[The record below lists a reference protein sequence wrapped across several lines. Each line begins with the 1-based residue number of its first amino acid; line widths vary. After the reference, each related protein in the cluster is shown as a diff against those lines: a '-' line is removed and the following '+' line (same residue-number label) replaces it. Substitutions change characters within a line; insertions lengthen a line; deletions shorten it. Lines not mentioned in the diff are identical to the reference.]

1 MENSILSLGPE
12 EFESVIEELGLTPE
26 DQEFLR
32 EEYKSNNSISGN
44 IEQAFEP
51 EQGQERSTFLPMTKP
66 EGVSSMDALL
76 SGQAN
81 LALPGA
87 ITEGIQEVVEGVE
100 APGWAASGLEGQGT
114 LEDAWKT
121 AGVAAG
127 GAATATVP
135 DGSLRMFGGR
145 AAKNFPKEAEQRAI
159 DMYWQPVGK
168 DTEKMWGDKPLNSD
182 VIWEDTGI
190 ELKNGTKA
198 IFQIDPA
205 GASIADP
212 PTLKTALTSF
222 WDKYPQYKD
231 AVYPVDEVLDFPE
244 LYENYPELKEF
255 SVVFD
260 RSLGENNYGYMNIA
274 DRELGINP
282 KLLNNPEEFRATLL
296 HEMQHGI
303 QAKEMSEGGANP
315 DYFFRV
321 SSDWNDTD
329 FEFLNS
335 VDANTKELIPYAD
348 KINSKIDSLRNE
360 WDTLKPMT
368 QAVRV
373 QEIEQLKREAQDIA
387 YKKYLTNEGEVE
399 ARAAELWD
407 NLSTEEKRTT
417 RPTEVMNQAL
427 RLLKKEYGDTSM
439 PTARFGFAKG
449 GMVTGDNMEKLF
461 AEGGIN
467 TGNAEVDPVSGNEV
481 PPGSMPK
488 EVRDDIDAK
497 LSGGEYVVPADV
509 LRFYGVNFFEKL
521 RKKAKEGLGEMDAE
535 GRIGGDAE
543 EDDEDFP
550 FSEEELM
557 VADEEDDMEFAA
569 GGAVPFNPNSQMFGG
584 QVLPTNPGAGQT
596 PNPTA
601 QNSGGMET
609 KTYENTQ
616 GQKMQIL
623 FINGQPAA
631 PVPTGFYPEGQA
643 PKQTTPTPGTDT
655 QKLFGSDRQEL
666 RAQEQKASG
675 NSSTG
680 RTWDPGIDFS
690 DSKAVEGYVSQEL
703 NQAGKFG
710 GAVGG
715 IGGAI
720 LGPIA
725 GTIGS
730 LAIAGSQVSNAR
742 AASIIARSQGNVE
755 LADKLDGQINEYV
768 NSRGI
773 GGKAVMNAI
782 ATGELKARKY
792 LEAKNTGKPATRQNA
807 VSSSSRNSGTGNLL
821 ATRSADA
828 KTTGA
833 KKTSSNKDTTS
844 ASGSVSFSAANKS
857 TPKPESKPSTSKPGT
872 SSSQGG
878 GKPRGG
884 RATGGLVERRK
895 K

>member
-1 MENSILSLGPE
+1 MENSILNLSPE
-12 EFESVIEELGLTPE
+12 EFESAIEELGLTPE
-26 DQEFLR
+26 DREFLR
-32 EEYKSNNSISGN
+32 EEYKSNNSVSGN
-44 IEQAFEP
+44 IEQAFQP

-135 DGSLRMFGGR
+135 DGSLRMFGGPKG
-145 AAKNFPKEAEQRAI
+145 KNFPTSNATQAMKN
-159 DMYWQPVGK
+159 DLKGVSK
-168 DTEKMWGDKPLNSD
+168 DLT
-182 VIWEDTGI
+182 WEDTGV
-190 ELKNGTKA
+190 EYLEEGRP
-198 IFQIDPA
+198 IFQIDPKEA
-205 GASIADP
+205 KFRHNPEKIKANLEDFFQKNP
-212 PTLKTALTSF
+212 DKTAASVPVEKIFTFDNLYNN
-222 WDKYPQYKD
+222 YPDLKDVRVVFTKD
-231 AVYPVDEVLDFPE
+231 AKIWGQFDAQDRALYLNYELANKPDEMR
-244 LYENYPELKEF
+244 
-255 SVVFD
+255 SV
-260 RSLGENNYGYMNIA
+260 I
-274 DRELGINP
+274 
-282 KLLNNPEEFRATLL
+282 L
-296 HEMQHGI
+296 HELQHGI
-303 QAKEMSEGGANP
+303 QAIEGTSGGASSG
-315 DYFFRV
+315 YFFRFNEKDQNWESPSKDPSLAPMAKHLNRLKEEYWDAV
-321 SSDWNDTD
+321 DD
-329 FEFLNS
+329 FGENS
-335 VDANTKELIPYAD
+335 KWAKDLYEEYNNTK
-348 KINSKIDSLRNE
+348 NSALR
-360 WDTLKPMT
+360 
-368 QAVRV
+368 
-373 QEIEQLKREAQDIA
+373 IA
-387 YKKYLTNEGEVE
+387 FNKYQTNSGEVE
-399 ARAAELWD
+399 ARAAQLWD
-407 NLSTEEKRTT
+407 QLSDGEKATT
-417 RPTEVMNQAL
+417 KPSDIYREAL
-427 RLLKKEYGDTSM
+427 GLLDREDYPNNEM
-439 PTARFGFAKG
+439 PTARIQPKFAEG
-449 GMVTGDNMEKLF
+449 GVVTGDNMEKLF

-467 TGNAEVDPVSGNEV
+467 TGKAEVDPVSGNEV
-481 PPGSMPK
+481 PPGSMPE

-535 GRIGGDAE
+535 GRIGGDSEE
-543 EDDEDFP
+543 EDDELP

-690 DSKAVEGYVSQEL
+690 DSKAVESYVSQEL

-768 NSRGI
+768 NSRGV

-807 VSSSSRNSGTGNLL
+807 VSSASRNSGTGNLL

-857 TPKPESKPSTSKPGT
+857 APKPESKPSTSKPGP